1 MTIPTGSFLEE
12 EDSVYHAH
20 AKEGRAI
27 SASALKVFRQSPR
40 DYQAKYKTYEV
51 KHAESPALVLGRA
64 AHALILEGTKKFESE
79 FVVIEDLD
87 PELGFINKRTGEV
100 YGENTKAWRAAKAS
114 LDEVRPGLQL
124 LSKAQWEQCQG
135 MAQAVRENPV
145 ASKQLETG
153 QPEKVF
159 RQQCNNEPFARQCKV
174 DWVGEW
180 GQGGTI
186 LVDLKTT
193 EDLRSFKSRALKFGY
208 PEQLAF
214 YRDLFTKTVPNSC
227 GCGIPVLLVAVE
239 KHPPYKV
246 GCWNFQSS
254 DLSRIQQENE
264 HHIRELS
271 RIWNM
276 EGNWPTGYEK
286 VRSFFA
292 EEEFSNGHI

>member
-12 EDSVYHAH
+12 DDKEYHAH

-40 DYQAKYKTYEV
+40 DYQARYKTGEV

-64 AHALILEGTKKFESE
+64 AHALILEGSKKFEAE

-100 YGENTKAWRAAKAS
+100 YGENTKAWRTAKAA
-114 LDEVRPGLQL
+114 LDDVRPGLQL
-124 LSKAQWEQCQG
+124 LSKTQWEQCQG
-135 MAQAVRENPV
+135 MAEAVRANPV
-145 ASKQLETG
+145 AAKQLEAG
-153 QPEKVF
+153 QPEKVV
-159 RQQCNNEPFARQCKV
+159 RTQVPGEPFARQCKV

-214 YRDLFTKTVPNSC
+214 YRDLFGRTVPNGC
-227 GCGIPVLLVAVE
+227 GCGLPVLLVAVE

-254 DLSRIQQENE
+254 ELSAIQMENE
-264 HHIRELS
+264 HQVKELA
-271 RIWNM
+271 RLWDNP
-276 EGNWPTGYEK
+276 GNWPTGYEK
-286 VRSFFA
+286 VRPFFA
-292 EEEFSNGHI
+292 PGEDQRG